1 MRTFK
6 RDNWTNKEVM
16 AFLQDCMLSPEDS
29 QKFANPNFALE
40 NAIEVFED
48 FDRPLDEF
56 GAMGFCVEENQIF
69 HIGPIPPQE

>member
-1 MRTFK
+1 
-6 RDNWTNKEVM
+6 
-16 AFLQDCMLSPEDS
+16 MLSPEDS
-29 QKFANPNFALE
+29 QKFANPNFGLE
-40 NAIEVFED
+40 NAIDVFAD